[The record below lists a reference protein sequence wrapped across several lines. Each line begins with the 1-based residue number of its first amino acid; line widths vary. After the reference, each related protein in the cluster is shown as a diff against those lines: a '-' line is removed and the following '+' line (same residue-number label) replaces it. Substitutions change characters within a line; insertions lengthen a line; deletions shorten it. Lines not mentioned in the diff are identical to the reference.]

1 MLRTASYTPPA
12 RRAKGCRARAVAF
25 AVAVLPALIAGSVLG
40 SSPAAAQN
48 TPSHRSYIN
57 PFPNGDRYRIVVLGD
72 SMGEGLWEGLYR
84 AFEDDATLEFVQR
97 SKKGTGFNTSDKYD
111 WNAEIDPI
119 LKEGNYQVA
128 VVMFGVG
135 ESQPIKKDGKLLT
148 VGTEEWREAYG
159 ERVEKFIKKLRA
171 ANLATYWVGLP
182 VMRAP
187 NQTSDAEKL
196 NDVFREKA
204 FINGAKY
211 VDTWNGFVDEAGRF
225 SAYGPDMSGQVK
237 RLRDDDG
244 VHFTMRGYLKL
255 AHFVDKELRK
265 DVNMAKAERNIPLAG
280 NEQEQA
286 KVVNRFAPA
295 PPAPPPVAP
304 DNAEVD
310 ALDAA
315 SEDDDTAADGGNEE
329 LQQSQVGDV
338 SVVRPTLTDST
349 LQAANLTS
357 PPANIS
363 TTEPEVITSE
373 LPGGFTA
380 VATISAVTD
389 LSVASSRPR
398 LPLSQ
403 RPYYRVLIRGE
414 QLEPKSGRADDFTW
428 PPG

>member
-1 MLRTASYTPPA
+1 MSRTASRPCSS
-12 RRAKGCRARAVAF
+12 RRATDLRAR
-25 AVAVLPALIAGSVLG
+25 LLAL
-40 SSPAAAQN
+40 AAAIVPVLMMALAPQPLAAQA
-48 TPSHRSYIN
+48 TPAHRSYIT

-72 SMGEGLWEGLYR
+72 SLGDGLWEGLYR
-84 AFEDDATLEFVQR
+84 AFEDDPTLEFIQR
-97 SKKGTGFNTSDKYD
+97 SQKSSGFVNTDRYD
-111 WNAEIDPI
+111 WNGEIDQI
-119 LKEGNYQVA
+119 LKDDNFQIA
-128 VVMFGVG
+128 VVMFGANDA
-135 ESQPIKKDGKLLT
+135 QPIKKDGKWFK

-159 ERVEKFIKKLRA
+159 ERVETFIKKLRA
-171 ANLATYWVGLP
+171 ANIATYWVGLP

-187 NQTSDAEKL
+187 GQTSDAEKL

-211 VDTWNGFVDEAGRF
+211 IDTWNGFVDEQGRY

-237 RLRDDDG
+237 RLRSDDG

-265 DVNMAKAERNIPLAG
+265 DLSLAKAERNIPLAG

-286 KVVNRFAPA
+286 KMMNRFVPTP
-295 PPAPPPVAP
+295 PPAAS
-304 DNAEVD
+304 DDTKVD
-310 ALDAA
+310 ELDAP
-315 SEDDDTAADGGNEE
+315 SEEDQEADGGQDN
-329 LQQSQVGDV
+329 LQHSQVGEI
-338 SVVRPTLTDST
+338 SVVRPSLTNSP
-349 LQAANLTS
+349 LRAADLA
-357 PPANIS
+357 PQPVNIA
-363 TTEPEVITSE
+363 TTEPDVITSE

-389 LSVASSRPR
+389 LSLASSRPR

-414 QLEPKSGRADDFTW
+414 QPEPKSGRADDFAW